1 MQAVIC
7 LAHSK
12 SQFETL
18 LADHALGTTLQT
30 RLQQQQYRIIQPTSV
45 ELVVGWP
52 AIQCYSFFVYFFFY
66 FNIFYLFSLQC
77 CIKLHKLHTN
87 VFTYFTVL
95 LPQLLH
101 VSLSSILHPQ
111 RHNRPE
117 NLSEK
122 TQHKGYYSVQGH
134 WKSSELSQLIVQIL
148 DTLHLWAT
156 LSTALGGL
164 GITYDVHIEL
174 IGKRVVSLTVFLQEN
189 FLADFLQSMCDLRR
203 KSTVLRFWAPL
214 WGT

>member
-52 AIQCYSFFVYFFFY
+52 AIQCYSFFVYFLFY

-77 CIKLHKLHTN
+77 CIKLHTN

-122 TQHKGYYSVQGH
+122 KRNIRAITTFRVIESHRSYRSLLFKF
-134 WKSSELSQLIVQIL
+134 W
-148 DTLHLWAT
+148 TLC
-156 LSTALGGL
+156 
-164 GITYDVHIEL
+164 IFE
-174 IGKRVVSLTVFLQEN
+174 
-189 FLADFLQSMCDLRR
+189 
-203 KSTVLRFWAPL
+203 PL
-214 WGT
+214 